1 MYFINFFFTIVL
13 TLLLIL
19 LIPLS
24 FLCMIIDGKLSNIFF
39 YQIRIGINGNK
50 LTVIK
55 FKTFKVNNNN
65 FNSDIS
71 NDQLNTFGVLF
82 KKFGLDEIPQ
92 VINILKGEMSL
103 VGPRCHAIIYENNY
117 LKLLKNSP
125 NSNFHIRNRRKVLP
139 GLIGL
144 SQIYGFRGD
153 SNDDD
158 EQKYLI
164 RWRYKLDSFY
174 VTNNSIGLNLK
185 IILLYLKKLFLNNL
199 K

>member
-13 TLLLIL
+13 VLLLIL

-24 FLCMIIDGKLSNIFF
+24 ILCMVIDGKLTNIFF
-39 YQIRIGINGNK
+39 HQKRIGINGNNI
-50 LTVIK
+50 TVIK
-55 FKTFKVNNNN
+55 FKTFKVNDNN
-65 FNSDIS
+65 FNSDVS

-117 LKLLKNSP
+117 LKLLKNTP
-125 NSNFHIRNRRKVLP
+125 NSDLHIRNRRKVLP

-144 SQIYGFRGD
+144 SQIHGFRGD
-153 SNDDD
+153 SNNYE

-174 VTNNSIGLNLK
+174 VTNNSLGLNLK
-185 IILLYLKKLFLNNL
+185 IILLYLKKLFFNNL